1 MSDDEFQ
8 ATVGGSLTYPA
19 QCGSLKKG
27 DFMVMNEQPCKIVE
41 ITTCKTGKH
50 GHAKATIT
58 AINIFNGK
66 KQEESHP
73 TSHNVECPNV
83 TRTECEFVSID
94 ANNYVTFITEEGE
107 YREDLKADDEEII
120 NGLKKAQDEGKSIFL
135 SIVGALGIEKILA
148 IREDRKN

>member
-19 QCGSLKKG
+19 QCGSLGKG
-27 DFMVMNEQPCKIVE
+27 DYIVINDQPCKIVE
-41 ITTCKTGKH
+41 LTTCKTGKH

-66 KQEESHP
+66 KLEESQP

-83 TRTECEFVSID
+83 TRTESEFVSID
-94 ANNYVTFITEEGE
+94 DNNYVTFITEDGS
-107 YREDLKADDEEII
+107 YREDLKAEDDEII
-120 NGLKKAQDEGKSIFL
+120 AGLKKGQDEGKNLFITV
-135 SIVGALGIEKILA
+135 VGALGIEKILS